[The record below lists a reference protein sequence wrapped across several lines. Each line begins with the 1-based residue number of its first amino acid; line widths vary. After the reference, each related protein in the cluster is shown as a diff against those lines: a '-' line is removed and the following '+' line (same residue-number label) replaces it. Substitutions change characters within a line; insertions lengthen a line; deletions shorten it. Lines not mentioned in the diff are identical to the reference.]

1 MADAPN
7 PDPAP
12 TAAAAAAVAAA
23 AAAAAAQQT
32 GLARAFVE
40 ELRLFREGNAA

>member
-7 PDPAP
+7 PDP
-12 TAAAAAAVAAA
+12 A

-40 ELRLFREGNAA
+40 ELRLFREG